1 MGVSHGMSDAL
12 DGASSLEGR
21 SFGHLAACSPSHAAH
36 H

>member
-1 MGVSHGMSDAL
+1 MRMGRGMSDAV
-12 DGASSLEGR
+12 DSSLEGR